1 MKEDDEDRQI
11 SMARAYVVFNEAQI
25 DGLVQVPVQ
34 VGVQDV
40 YPEAIAGRF
49 IKTTGAEIRYGG
61 NKACYIPSQDCSGV
75 MRCATVSRPFLHG
88 TLLCEAARA

>member
-1 MKEDDEDRQI
+1 VKEDDEDRQI

-40 YPEAIAGRF
+40 YPEAI
-49 IKTTGAEIRYGG
+49 RYGG